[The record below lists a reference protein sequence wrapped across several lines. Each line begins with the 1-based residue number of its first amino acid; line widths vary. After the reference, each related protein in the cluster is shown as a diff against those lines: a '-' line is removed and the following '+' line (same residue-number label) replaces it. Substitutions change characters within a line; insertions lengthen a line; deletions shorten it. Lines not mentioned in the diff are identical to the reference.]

1 MELFISIISVLILA
15 ETTFM
20 VAKSRIK
27 FNSNPR
33 RKVFVDTSA
42 VMDGR
47 ILAVAETGFLGDEY
61 LIPRSVIR
69 EMQLLADGSDA
80 DKRAR
85 ARAGLDT
92 VNGLERVVEADFKI
106 FADDLGRVKVDE
118 RLIALAKEERG
129 AILTNDFNLGKVA
142 KTENIEV
149 LNVNDLALA
158 LRHEFL
164 PGERFSIEIKQ
175 KGNNAGQGVGYL
187 PDGTMVVVDRAS
199 DKVGKTLEVEFVRFL
214 QTSAGKMSFA
224 KKVTERGRKS
234 GR

>member
-1 MELFISIISVLILA
+1 
-15 ETTFM
+15 M
-20 VAKSRIK
+20 VARSRIK
-27 FNSNPR
+27 LNSNPR

-47 ILAVAETGFLGDEY
+47 LLLVAETGFLGDEY
-61 LIPRSVIR
+61 LIPKSVVR
-69 EMQLLADGSDA
+69 ELQLLADGSDA

-92 VNGLERVVEADFKI
+92 VNELERVVGADFKI
-106 FADDLGRVKVDE
+106 YADEPGRVKVDE
-118 RLIALAKEERG
+118 RLITLAKSERG
-129 AILTNDFNLGKVA
+129 MILTNDFNLGKVA

-149 LNVNDLALA
+149 LNINDLALS
-158 LRHEFL
+158 LRHDFL

-187 PDGTMVVVDRAS
+187 PDGTMVVVDKAS
-199 DKVGKTLEVEFVRFL
+199 DKIGQTLDVEFIRFL

-224 KKVTERGRKS
+224 KRTS
-234 GR
+234 GGTPSRNKRPQR

>member
-1 MELFISIISVLILA
+1 MELFILIVSLLVLA
-15 ETTFM
+15 ETTFL
-20 VAKSRIK
+20 VTRKRIK

-47 ILAVAETGFLGDEY
+47 ILSVAKTGFLGDEY
-61 LIPRSVIR
+61 LIPKSVVR

-85 ARAGLDT
+85 ARTGLDT
-92 VNGLERVVEADFKI
+92 VNELERVVEADFKI
-106 FADDLGRVKVDE
+106 YADEPGRVKVDE
-118 RLIALAKEERG
+118 RLISLAKAEHG
-129 AILTNDFNLGKVA
+129 VILTNDFNLGKVA
-142 KTENIEV
+142 KTEHIDV
-149 LNVNDLALA
+149 LNINDLTLS

-164 PGERFSIEIKQ
+164 PGEKFSIEIKQ

-187 PDGTMVVVDRAS
+187 PDGTMVVVDRAA
-199 DKVGKTLEVEFVRFL
+199 DKIGKTLDVEFIRFL

-224 KKVTERGRKS
+224 KPIRK
-234 GR
+234 R